1 MLFCFLSSGEADFMI
16 FCLCLHM
23 ASKNFSFMLSSA
35 MNMADGTEDDDS
47 LFGDDDLSDNDS
59 LNLNDD
65 KSPELETPNR

>member
-1 MLFCFLSSGEADFMI
+1 
-16 FCLCLHM
+16 M

-65 KSPELETPNR
+65 KSPGTGNPEPLISSKRYYS

>member
-1 MLFCFLSSGEADFMI
+1 
-16 FCLCLHM
+16 M

-35 MNMADGTEDDDS
+35 INMADGTEDDDS